1 MLLLSHDIANKESL
15 IVDYNALANAEQGVA
30 FFLPEAPIEMLQI
43 FDEVSL
49 FKNLF
54 IYSCLIFIHLGC

>member
-1 MLLLSHDIANKESL
+1 MIANKESL

-30 FFLPEAPIEMLQI
+30 FFLPEAPIEILQI

-49 FKNLF
+49 LKNLF
-54 IYSCLIFIHLGC
+54 INSYLLFVQLGR

>member
-1 MLLLSHDIANKESL
+1 MIANKESL

-30 FFLPEAPIEMLQI
+30 FFLPEAPIEILQI

-49 FKNLF
+49 LKNLF
-54 IYSCLIFIHLGC
+54 INSYLLSVQLGR

>member
-1 MLLLSHDIANKESL
+1 MIANKESL

-30 FFLPEAPIEMLQI
+30 FFLPEAPIEILQI

-49 FKNLF
+49 LKNLF
-54 IYSCLIFIHLGC
+54 IYSYLLSVQLGR

>member
-1 MLLLSHDIANKESL
+1 MIANKESL

-30 FFLPEAPIEMLQI
+30 FFLPEAPIEILQI

-49 FKNLF
+49 LKNLF
-54 IYSCLIFIHLGC
+54 VYSHLLSVQLGC

>member
-1 MLLLSHDIANKESL
+1 MIANKESL

-30 FFLPEAPIEMLQI
+30 FFLPEAPIEILQI

-49 FKNLF
+49 LKNLF
-54 IYSCLIFIHLGC
+54 IYLYLLSVQLGR